1 MDKSLA
7 DFTKTTSGIMDYL
20 KNQLTAFGLWN
31 NVTGSLQKV
40 SSSSAGFVWGYNAGG
55 KVYFCK
61 EPCTTSS
68 WTQIPFEETPTD
80 IATDSTQAYVLYSDS
95 TGQPM
100 IASTSIDGTGAWS
113 FNKVPFNADKITTT
127 NGFLWAS
134 GAGKMA
140 FCGKPC
146 NTDNW
151 NVLDD
156 NHSLLSGGGSSI
168 FAASP
173 GVAGVFK
180 TDETAQTGWSP
191 VGGFSGI
198 TPSVLAAESDNT
210 VLYAADNSK
219 VYRCESNCDTKDKL
233 EVVNAQGFVPIQNKG
248 SMTVNP
254 STQNVWMASESSGKG
269 GNLFARLDVPNSQ
282 PVIDAVYSSE
292 TDRDRIFNS
301 LGDAV
306 KVQTAEVSSKM
317 AQVEAAEAVKQAM
330 DISGEGTNIDNEIKL
345 LERKIEQA
353 SSASAGYQNKMK
365 PLMTLLI
372 SLVLTALLY
381 LVASW
386 LLPSSLMMSLA
397 VLILGSGL
405 GLSIYFSVNK

>member
-7 DFTKTTSGIMDYL
+7 DFTNTTSGMMEYL

-31 NVTGSLQKV
+31 NITGSLQKV
-40 SSSSAGFVWGYNAGG
+40 SSSSAGFVWGYNSGG
-55 KVYFCK
+55 KVFYCK
-61 EPCTTSS
+61 EPCSTSS
-68 WTQIPFEETPTD
+68 WTQIPFAETPSD
-80 IATDSTQAYVLYSDS
+80 IATDSTQVYILYSDS
-95 TGQPM
+95 TGAPM
-100 IASTSIDGTGAWS
+100 IASTSIDGSSDWT
-113 FNKVPFNADKITTT
+113 FNTVPFNADKITTT

-134 GAGKMA
+134 GAGKMGY
-140 FCGKPC
+140 CGKPC

-156 NHSLLSGGGSSI
+156 NHSLLSGGGTSV
-168 FAASP
+168 FASSP
-173 GVAGVFK
+173 GVSGVFK

-198 TPSVLAAESDNT
+198 SPSVLAAESDNT
-210 VLYAADNSK
+210 VLYAADNTK

-233 EVVNAQGFVPIQNKG
+233 EVVNAQGFVPIQSKG

-254 STQNVWMASESSGKG
+254 STRNVWMASESSGKG
-269 GNLFARLDVPNSQ
+269 GNLFARLDTINIE
-282 PVIDAVYSSE
+282 PVMDTVYSAE
-292 TDRDRIFNS
+292 TQRDRTFNS
-301 LGDAV
+301 LGDAF

-317 AQVEAAEAVKQAM
+317 AQVEAADAVKQAM
-330 DISGEGTNIDNEIKL
+330 DISGDGKNIDNEIKI

-353 SSASAGYQNKMK
+353 SRASEGYKDKMK

-372 SLVLTALLY
+372 ALVLTALLFII
-381 LVASW
+381 AGW
-386 LLPSSLMMSLA
+386 LLPSSLMMGLA
-397 VLILGSGL
+397 ILILGSGL

>member
-7 DFTKTTSGIMDYL
+7 DFTKTTSGMMDYL
-20 KNQLTAFGLWN
+20 TNQLTAFGLWN
-31 NVTGSLQKV
+31 NITGSLQKV

-61 EPCTTSS
+61 EPCTSAS
-68 WTQIPFEETPTD
+68 WAQIPFDETPTD

-95 TGQPM
+95 TGAPM
-100 IASTSIDGTGAWS
+100 IASTSIDGTGTWA
-113 FNKVPFNADKITTT
+113 FNKVPFNADKIATT

-156 NHSLLSGGGSSI
+156 NHSLLGGGGASI

-180 TDETAQTGWSP
+180 TDETNQTGWSS
-191 VGGFSGI
+191 VDGFSGI
-198 TPSVLAAESDNT
+198 TPSVLAAESDNV

-219 VYRCESNCDTKDKL
+219 VYRCGSTCDSKDKL

-254 STQNVWMASESSGKG
+254 LTHNVWMASESSAKG

-282 PVIDAVYSSE
+282 PVMDAVYSSE
-292 TDRDRIFNS
+292 KDRDRIFNS
-301 LGDAV
+301 LGDSF

-317 AQVEAAEAVKQAM
+317 AQVEAAEAVKQALN
-330 DISGEGTNIDNEIKL
+330 ISGDGKNIDNEIKL

-353 SSASAGYQNKMK
+353 SGASAGYQDKMK
-365 PLMTLLI
+365 PLMTLLLA
-372 SLVLTALLY
+372 LVLTALLY

-386 LLPSSLMMSLA
+386 ILPSSLMMGLA

>member
-7 DFTKTTSGIMDYL
+7 DFTKTTSGMMDYL
-20 KNQLTAFGLWN
+20 TNQLTAFGLWN
-31 NVTGSLQKV
+31 NITGSLQKV
-40 SSSSAGFVWGYNAGG
+40 SSSSAGFVWGYNSGG

-61 EPCTTSS
+61 EPCTSAS
-68 WTQIPFEETPTD
+68 WTQIPLDQTPID

-95 TGQPM
+95 TGAAM
-100 IASTSIDGTGAWS
+100 IASTSIDGTGTWA
-113 FNKVPFNADKITTT
+113 FNTVPFNADKITTT

-134 GAGKMA
+134 GASKMA

-156 NHSLLSGGGSSI
+156 NHSLLGGGGASI

-180 TDETAQTGWSP
+180 TDETNQTGWSS
-191 VGGFSGI
+191 VAGFSGI
-198 TPSVLAAESDNT
+198 TPSVLAAESDNV

-219 VYRCESNCDTKDKL
+219 VYRCGSTCDSKDKL
-233 EVVNAQGFVPIQNKG
+233 EVVNAQGFVPIQSKG

-254 STQNVWMASESSGKG
+254 LTHNVWMASESSAKG
-269 GNLFARLDVPNSQ
+269 GNLFARLDVPNTQ
-282 PVIDAVYSSE
+282 PVMDTVYSSE
-292 TDRDRIFNS
+292 KDRDRIFNS
-301 LGDAV
+301 LGDAF

-317 AQVEAAEAVKQAM
+317 TQVEAAEAVKQAM
-330 DISGEGTNIDNEIKL
+330 DISGDGRNIDNEIKL

-353 SSASAGYQNKMK
+353 SGTSAGYQDKMK
-365 PLMTLLI
+365 PLMTLLLA
-372 SLVLTALLY
+372 LVLTALLY

-386 LLPSSLMMSLA
+386 FLPSSLLMGLA